1 VHSWS
6 EMYILLQTN
15 CQGVMA
21 MRATRIYWNMSVTI
35 LSRQILLYFLFGC
48 ELWYLY
54 IGWLHFSS
62 CLVLSSETKWRFIYF
77 FIYLCSPTSG
87 PRPAAHLYSLAFY
100 KCSRTRQIM
109 TRKHEFVAFNQLNH
123 IISGRDVIMKN
134 LPRTVILMAV
144 IDSFDIDISIH
155 ILKYRYIGV
164 KQI

>member
-1 VHSWS
+1 MIRDVHLAADKLSRCNADAGNT
-6 EMYILLQTN
+6 YILKYERDDVITSNSIIFPIRVWIMVFVYWLASFFIMLSIVFWNKMT
-15 CQGVMA
+15 
-21 MRATRIYWNMSVTI
+21 IYI
-35 LSRQILLYFLFGC
+35 
-48 ELWYLY
+48 
-54 IGWLHFSS
+54 
-62 CLVLSSETKWRFIYF
+62 F